1 MSARAV
7 AAEAVPSRLS
17 DFLELTKPRIT
28 FFVVLTGLVGFIAGT
43 RGPLLGVDVAL
54 LVHTLVGT
62 ALVAAGTSA
71 FNHLVEADLDR
82 RMARTAMRPLA
93 AGRLRLVDAFV
104 FALALSV
111 TGVFE
116 LYLFTNTLTA
126 VLAAATLLSYVCAY
140 TPLKTRSPLSLVVG
154 AVPGALPPLGGFTAA
169 HGTVAPIGFVLFGLV
184 FLWQLPHF
192 LAIGWRHRAD
202 YAQAGFRILPVLDP
216 DGRRTGREAL
226 LWCSLLL
233 PVAVLP
239 FFPLHAAGPVYALGA
254 VAVTLTFVAAG
265 LRFARKTDD
274 RNALTLFLVS
284 LGWLPAVLILFV
296 LDRVG
301 G

>member
-1 MSARAV
+1 MSAV
-7 AAEAVPSRLS
+7 ATTAAVPSRLA
-17 DFLELTKPRIT
+17 DFFELTKPRIT
-28 FFVVLTGLVGFIAGT
+28 LFVVLTVLVGFIAGT
-43 RGPLLGVDVAL
+43 KGPLSGIDSAL

-82 RMARTAMRPLA
+82 RMARTASRPLA
-93 AGRLRLVDAFV
+93 AGRLRLSDAFV
-104 FALALSV
+104 FATALSV
-111 TGVFE
+111 TGVLE
-116 LYLFTNTLTA
+116 LYVFTNTLTA
-126 VLAAATLLSYVCAY
+126 LLAAATLLSYVFAY
-140 TPLKTRSPLSLVVG
+140 TPMKTRSPLSLLVG

-169 HGTVAPIGFVLFGLV
+169 HGTVAPIGFVLFALV

-216 DGRRTGREAL
+216 QGTRTGRQAF
-226 LWCSLLL
+226 LWCLLL
-233 PVAVLP
+233 GPVTVLP
-239 FFPLHAAGPVYALGA
+239 FFPLGAAGPVYALGA
-254 VAVTLTFVAAG
+254 LAVTLPFALAG
-265 LRFARKTDD
+265 LRFAMKTDD
-274 RNALTLFLVS
+274 RNALTLFLIS
-284 LGWLPAVLILFV
+284 LGWLPVVLILFV